1 MRPSP
6 RERSTLVI
14 VSLALF
20 MTVLDNLVVSVA
32 LPSIHRDFGSSVQS
46 LEWTVNAYTLCFAV
60 FLMIGASFGDRF
72 GRRRMFLAG
81 LSTFTLASL
90 AAALAPDTGL
100 LIAARAVQ
108 GAGAAIVTP
117 LTLTLLAETFPAER
131 RGMALGVWSGISG
144 TAVAIGPLVG
154 GGVIAALNWHWIFG
168 INVPIGFAL
177 VPVAARRL
185 GESHGPNSHLDLPGL
200 ALSGLG
206 LLGIVYGLIHAQT
219 AGFGA
224 PTTLLALAGGL
235 ALIAAFVAVE
245 LRSREPMLP
254 MGFFAR
260 RVFMMTNIAT
270 LAMYFGM
277 FGSIFFLSQ
286 YLQLVLGNSAL
297 QAGLKLLLWTGAVM
311 VVSPLAGVLSARFGS
326 RPFLAA
332 GLTLQAAALAWIAAT
347 ATTTTSYTTVLVPFI
362 FGGSGMALV
371 FAPSASAILSVV
383 RPDQAGQASGAAN
396 AIREVGGVFGVAVL
410 ATVFSGAGSYATGR
424 AFVAGL
430 VPALWVGV
438 AVLAAVALLLA
449 AVRWP
454 PGAASD
460 AEAEAEHPV
469 ALATSAA

>member
-1 MRPSP
+1 MPTS

-14 VSLALF
+14 VSFALF

-81 LSTFTLASL
+81 LSTFTIASL

-117 LTLTLLAETFPAER
+117 LTLTLLAETFPVER
-131 RGMALGVWSGISG
+131 RGIALGVWSGISG

-168 INVPIGFAL
+168 INVPIGAVL
-177 VPVAARRL
+177 LPIAARRL
-185 GESHGPNSHLDLPGL
+185 GESHGPNRHLDLPGL

-224 PTTLLALAGGL
+224 PTTIASLAAGIG
-235 ALIAAFVAVE
+235 LIAAFVAVE
-245 LRSREPMLP
+245 LRTDEPMLP

-260 RVFMMTNIAT
+260 RVFVMTNLAT

-297 QAGLKLLLWTGAVM
+297 QAGLKLLLWTGSVM
-311 VVSPLAGVLSARFGS
+311 IVSPIAGILSARIGS

-332 GLTLQAAALAWIAAT
+332 GLTLQAAALAGIAAT
-347 ATTTTSYTTVLVPFI
+347 ATTTTRYTTGLVPFVL
-362 FGGSGMALV
+362 GGSGMALV

-410 ATVFSGAGSYATGR
+410 ATVFSGAGSYATGH

-454 PGAASD
+454 ASET
-460 AEAEAEHPV
+460 APQPTG
-469 ALATSAA
+469 ALATIAA